1 MKKEH
6 FDYISQKFD
15 IELFHSSNVWI
26 EDQDLYMNPLDL
38 TVCRTGSKTWSIV
51 DEHSVLISQIPSQI
65 LAEEIIEHIQ
75 KTEILF
81 I

>member
-6 FDYISQKFD
+6 FDYISQKFG

-26 EDQDLYMNPLDL
+26 EDQDLYTNPLDL
-38 TVCRTGSKTWSIV
+38 TVYRRDFETWHIV
-51 DEHSVLISQIPSQI
+51 GEHSILISEIPSQI